1 MPSTAEPN
9 RDRLAVLIAY
19 TGEGGVEKMMNNLL
33 RGLVEAGVAV
43 DLLLLKGRGEHVAG
57 IPDGVNVIDLK
68 VRTSLQALPALAR
81 YLRRARPRALLAAKD
96 RAGRVAVLARGLAR
110 TDTRLVLRL
119 GMHLSGSLA
128 SKGWLAHRLRYWPVR
143 WLYPRI
149 DAFITV
155 AGPVADDIAA
165 IGRLPRERF
174 SVIPNPTVGPEL
186 SRLIATPPDHPWLRP
201 ETEGERPPVVL
212 GAGRFKYQ
220 KDFATLLRAFAR
232 LTERRDARLVLLGDG
247 PDRAALLALRDELGL
262 RDRVDFPGFQ
272 PNPAAWMAAA
282 DLFVLSSRY
291 EGAPNVLVEALAC
304 GTPVVAT
311 DCPSGPRDI
320 LDGGRHGPLVPVG
333 DVEAMADAM
342 ATTLDA
348 PRPAGELRAAVA
360 DYTIPV
366 ATQRYL
372 EVLFPH

>member
-1 MPSTAEPN
+1 MPPTSAPN

-33 RGLVEAGVAV
+33 RGLVDAGVAV
-43 DLLLLKGRGEHVAG
+43 DLLLLKARGEHVAG
-57 IPDGVNVIDLK
+57 IPEGVNVVDLN
-68 VRTSLQALPALAR
+68 VRTSLQALPALVW
-81 YLRRARPRALLAAKD
+81 YLRHVRPRTLLAAKD
-96 RAGRVAVLARGLAR
+96 RAGRVAVRARRLAR
-110 TDTRLVLRL
+110 TETRLVLRL

-128 SKGWLAHRLRYWPVR
+128 GKGPFARWLRYTPVR
-143 WLYPRI
+143 RLYPRI

-174 SVIPNPTVGPEL
+174 TVIPNPTVAPEL
-186 SRLIATPPDHPWLRP
+186 PRLAATPPDHPWLHPARD
-201 ETEGERPPVVL
+201 GERPPVIL
-212 GAGRFKYQ
+212 GAGRFKHQ

-232 LTERRDARLVLLGDG
+232 LTEQRDARLLLLGDG
-247 PDRAALLALRDELGL
+247 PDRDALEALAAELGL
-262 RDRVDFPGFQ
+262 TDRVDFPGFQ
-272 PNPAAWMAAA
+272 SNPAAWMAAA

-333 DVEAMADAM
+333 DATAMADAM
-342 ATTLDA
+342 AATLDA
-348 PRPAGELRAAVA
+348 PRPADELQAAVA

-372 EVLFPH
+372 EVLFPG